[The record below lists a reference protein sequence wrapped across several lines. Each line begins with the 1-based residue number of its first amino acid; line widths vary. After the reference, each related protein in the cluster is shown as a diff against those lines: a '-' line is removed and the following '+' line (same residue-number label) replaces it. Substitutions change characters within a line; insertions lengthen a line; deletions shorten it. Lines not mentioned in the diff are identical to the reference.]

1 MKYLFTILLIGAIAS
16 CSNPY
21 TNPETSKALSEKE
34 QLNELQKQNILLEQ
48 QNQYLKRIAVALEA
62 KNK

>member
-1 MKYLFTILLIGAIAS
+1 MKYIFIFLILGIAG

-21 TNPETSKALSEKE
+21 TNPQTSKAVSEKE
-34 QLNELQKQNILLEQ
+34 QVEELRKQNILLEQ
-48 QNQYLKRIAVALEA
+48 QNQYLKRIAEALES

>member
-1 MKYLFTILLIGAIAS
+1 MKYLLTTFLIVIAFS

-21 TNPETSKALSEKE
+21 ANPQTSKALSEKE
-34 QLNELQKQNILLEQ
+34 QVEEMKKQNILLEQ
-48 QNQYLKRIAVALEA
+48 QNQYLKRIAVALE

>member
-1 MKYLFTILLIGAIAS
+1 MKYLFFILLVGVIAG

-21 TNPETSKALSEKE
+21 ANPQTSKAVSERE
-34 QLNELQKQNILLEQ
+34 QVEEMKKQNILLEQ

>member
-1 MKYLFTILLIGAIAS
+1 MKYFIIFLIIGMVG

-21 TNPETSKALSEKE
+21 ANPQTSKAVSEKE
-34 QLNELQKQNILLEQ
+34 QVEELRKQNILLEQ
-48 QNQYLKRIAVALEA
+48 QNQYLKRIAVALEV